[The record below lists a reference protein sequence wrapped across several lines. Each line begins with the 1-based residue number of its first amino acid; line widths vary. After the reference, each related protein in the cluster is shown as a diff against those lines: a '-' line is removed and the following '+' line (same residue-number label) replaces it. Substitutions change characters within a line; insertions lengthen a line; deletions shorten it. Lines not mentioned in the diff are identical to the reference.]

1 MSVGG
6 RTTNAMSPSRQSAMR
21 SAATAAGRRMTF
33 ETSVGI
39 PCERM
44 SETASTSLVRRA
56 MIQPAFCCE
65 K

>member
-1 MSVGG
+1 MI
-6 RTTNAMSPSRQSAMR
+6 SPSRQSAMK
-21 SAATAAGRRMTF
+21 SATTAAGRRMTF

-39 PCERM
+39 PCESV
-44 SETASTSLVRRA
+44 SETASTSLVSRA

>member
-1 MSVGG
+1 MK
-6 RTTNAMSPSRQSAMR
+6 

-33 ETSVGI
+33 ETSVGM
-39 PCERM
+39 PWERT

>member
-1 MSVGG
+1 
-6 RTTNAMSPSRQSAMR
+6 MSPRRQSAMR
-21 SAATAAGRRMTF
+21 SAITAAGRRMTF
-33 ETSVGI
+33 ETRVGI
-39 PCERM
+39 PCESV